1 MDRELDKLV
10 KDEEVEKN
18 MLENI
23 VKVGLW
29 CIQDDP
35 SERPSMKKVILML
48 EETVDIPAPPL
59 RPTSFTSSS

>member
-35 SERPSMKKVILML
+35 SLRPSMKKVILML